1 MGWQAW
7 TLAGLIVVFAALQY
21 TLAWSAI
28 VDLLHRPRVR
38 GNSHIFWAL
47 TILCVPIIGALA
59 YGAVGPTSFRS
70 NQILNAQ
77 PDYEAGMSASAVA
90 STPANIMPFRKNIG
104 RLSDNLPAQ
113 RPGLTRSRAHGS
125 EGAVSR
131 LRRPGA

>member
-7 TLAGLIVVFAALQY
+7 ILAGLIAVFAALQY
-21 TLAWSAI
+21 SLAWSAM

-38 GNSHIFWAL
+38 GNSHTFWAL
-47 TILCVPIIGALA
+47 AILCVPIIGALA

-70 NQILNAQ
+70 SQILGNRS
-77 PDYEAGMSASAVA
+77 EHEESASEPPVNV
-90 STPANIMPFRKNIG
+90 TPFRRSAG
-104 RLSDNLPAQ
+104 RLSDQMAPT
-113 RPGLTRSRAHGS
+113 RPGVTRSRAHGQ